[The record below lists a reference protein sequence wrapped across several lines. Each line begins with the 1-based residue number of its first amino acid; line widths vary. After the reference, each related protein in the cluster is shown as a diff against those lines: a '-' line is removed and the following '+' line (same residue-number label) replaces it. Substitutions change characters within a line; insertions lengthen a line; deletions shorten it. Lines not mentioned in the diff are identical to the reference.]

1 MTAEGQDFY
10 ELLGV
15 PRDASLETIR
25 HVYSQLA
32 KAYRPDADR
41 GNPVGDE
48 RLKRITCLLYTSD
61 AADE

>member
-1 MTAEGQDFY
+1 MLPMTGDQDFY

-32 KAYRPDADR
+32 KAYRPDA
-41 GNPVGDE
+41 NCS
-48 RLKRITCLLYTSD
+48 T
-61 AADE
+61 